1 MHRSRLLAAGT
12 ALAAAASLTACS
24 ADSGSDTGAK
34 NGRTD
39 VVVSF
44 YPLAYLAE
52 QIGGEHVKVTDL
64 TPPGKEPH
72 ELELTP
78 QQVATASTADLGI
91 YEKGIQP
98 DVDKAFADNAPKK
111 VLDVATVADLSLR
124 FTPAAAGAT
133 DHDHETEAGATDP
146 HFWLDPVRYAKVA
159 DAVQA
164 QLADADPAHKDAYAK
179 NAADLKARLTALDTE
194 MKTGLATCADKNV
207 VTSHAAFGYLTNRYG
222 LTQVPIAGL
231 SPEQEPEP
239 AQMAQIAAFAK
250 KNKVTTIYTETLA
263 SPAIAKT
270 VAAETGA
277 TTAVLDPIEGITD
290 ASAARDYPGLMR
302 ANLAALKK
310 GQSCR

>member
-24 ADSGSDTGAK
+24 ADSGSDTAPGSTS
-34 NGRTD
+34 GRTD

-98 DVDKAFADNAPKK
+98 DVDKAFADNAPKSL
-111 VLDVATVADLSLR
+111 LDVSSAADLSLR
-124 FTPAAAGAT
+124 FSPAAVGTDEEGTTGAV
-133 DHDHETEAGATDP
+133 DP

-159 DAVQA
+159 DAVQER
-164 QLADADPAHKDAYAK
+164 LASVDPAHKDAYAA
-179 NAADLKARLTALDTE
+179 NAAALKKQLTALDGE
-194 MKTGLATCADKNV
+194 LKAGLATCADKNV
-207 VTSHAAFGYLTNRYG
+207 VTSHAAFGYLTKRYG
-222 LTQVPIAGL
+222 LNQVAIAGL

-250 KNKVTTIYTETLA
+250 KNKVSTIYTETLA

-290 ASAARDYPGLMR
+290 ASAARDYPGVMR